1 MNDFKEDPMLDSANS
16 TRRGLLG
23 FAGKGVLSVAAI
35 GILGNNAAMA
45 MAKGKMG
52 SHNGDV
58 DILNVALGLENEAIG
73 AYTLGAGTGLLKDL
87 ALKFAITCQDDHK
100 VHRDALVSAIR
111 KLGG

>member
-73 AYTLGAGTGLLKDL
+73 AYTRCRNRL
-87 ALKFAITCQDDHK
+87 AERPRTQICDH
-100 VHRDALVSAIR
+100 LP
-111 KLGG
+111 G